1 MMRKIL
7 FLSLL
12 SYFASMQS
20 TYSQAITAKLTG
32 TPVLNNVTKDVE
44 GSPYLYPSF
53 NTGTLF
59 LGDNKTIINNLQI
72 RFNVLKEIVTYK
84 DATGVELVPSSL
96 VKQFVI
102 VNNDKKQTFRLGFQ
116 PVDDFTLNTYYE
128 VLSDDGGPLI
138 LKKNTKTLLSRKEY
152 NSSKV
157 TDIYLDATKY
167 YVAKENGELTKFK
180 TDKKSLTSYF
190 PDKQSEME
198 QYLSKNKISFKNDD
212 DLAKLFNYYLSIKS
226 K

>member
-12 SYFASMQS
+12 ICLVSNKIV
-20 TYSQAITAKLTG
+20 YSQAITGRLTG
-32 TPVLNNVTKDVE
+32 TPVLNNVSKDVE

-53 NTGTLF
+53 STGSLF
-59 LGDNKTIINNLQI
+59 LGDNKTVITNLEI
-72 RFNVLKEIVTYK
+72 RFNVLKDMVTYK

-102 VNNDKKQTFRLGFQ
+102 VNNDKKQTFRLGF
-116 PVDDFTLNTYYE
+116 PAIEDFTLNSYYE

-138 LKKNTKTLLSRKEY
+138 LKKPTKTLLSRKEY

-157 TDIYLDATKY
+157 TDIYLNGVKY
-167 YVAKENGELTKFK
+167 YVYTEKGELTKFK
-180 TDKKSLTSYF
+180 TDKKSLSSYF
-190 PDKQSEME
+190 PNKEAEMTE
-198 QYLSKNKISFKNDD
+198 YLSKNKISFKNDD
-212 DLAKLFNYYLSIKS
+212 DLAKLFNYYIGIKN